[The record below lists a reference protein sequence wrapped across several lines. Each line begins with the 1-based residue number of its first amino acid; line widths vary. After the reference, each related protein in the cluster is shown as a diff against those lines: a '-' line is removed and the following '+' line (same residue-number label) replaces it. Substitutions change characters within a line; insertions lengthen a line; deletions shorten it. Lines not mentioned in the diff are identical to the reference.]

1 MSTAHFVDT
10 PSFIRFVMMS
20 GSPRYVFICPQ
31 DFEKTR
37 FLETLKAF
45 LDVNLAGPGD
55 TSHQQSLI
63 SNLKVEKD
71 KALCETFKGQFPVLF
86 MSLKTVTGSTFDNAK
101 SALADLI
108 ASLAA
113 AHAYLLDSPR
123 LRDDDKLF
131 LRHCLSRDYLL
142 DPVHVM
148 AMKKFPA
155 RLPLFLTKHFDRRVV
170 LLIDDWDEPL
180 RAATEAGFYP
190 EMLDFMESFLSFIE
204 CGSTFT
210 IHGLPILKETVLM
223 GYGKVKLGDLFVD
236 THYFDV
242 RTITL

>member
-1 MSTAHFVDT
+1 MT
-10 PSFIRFVMMS
+10 S

-31 DFEKTR
+31 EFEKTR
-37 FLETLKAF
+37 FLKTLKAF
-45 LDVNLAGPGD
+45 LDVNTAPGD
-55 TSHQQSLI
+55 TSCQPSLI
-63 SNLKVEKD
+63 SDLEKD
-71 KALCETFKGQFPVLF
+71 PAFFKTFIGQFPVLF
-86 MSLKTVTGSTFDNAK
+86 MSLKTVTGSTFAAAQA
-101 SALADLI
+101 ALVDLI

-113 AHAYLLDSPR
+113 AHAYLLDSPH

-131 LRHCLSRDYLL
+131 LRRFLSRGYLS
-142 DPVHVM
+142 DPVNVM
-148 AMKKFPA
+148 AMKKFPS
-155 RLPLFLTKHFDRRVV
+155 LLTTFLAKHFDRRVV
-170 LLIDDWDEPL
+170 LLIDDWDVPL
-180 RAATEAGFYP
+180 RAAAEAGFYP

-210 IHGLPILKETVLM
+210 IHGLPILKKTVLM

>member
-142 DPVHVM
+142 DPIHVM

-155 RLPLFLTKHFDRRVV
+155 RLPLFLAKHFDRRVV
-170 LLIDDWDEPL
+170 LFIDDWDEPL

-204 CGSTFT
+204 CRSALTVR
-210 IHGLPILKETVLM
+210 GLPILKKTLLM
-223 GYGKVKLGDLFVD
+223 GTRNVKLGELFVD